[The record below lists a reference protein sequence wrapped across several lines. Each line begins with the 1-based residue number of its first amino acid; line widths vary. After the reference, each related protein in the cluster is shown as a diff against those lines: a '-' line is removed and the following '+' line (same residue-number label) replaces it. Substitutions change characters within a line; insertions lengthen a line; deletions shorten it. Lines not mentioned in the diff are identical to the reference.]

1 MTKVKKKGPAKL
13 YKTTP
18 LPVEMPKPF
27 KKKRGAP
34 SNAFAK
40 GNTTR
45 KGKPGVRNL
54 SPIEL
59 EALANKKIDKF
70 LITRYVTLNSHL
82 TEDEARQRLEDPTIS
97 IFEKRIIGS
106 LIGCDD
112 ALNFNQII
120 ERVAGKVEERHL
132 HSAIDPYEGKT
143 NEELI
148 EEKRRLEEQNR
159 RYLQYVEEKQGLRPH
174 QLQESREGEVIEAT
188 TTSEPRE
195 PTKNSED

>member
-18 LPVEMPKPF
+18 LPVASPKPV

-34 SNAFAK
+34 TNAFTK
-40 GNTTR
+40 GNTAS
-45 KGKPGVRNL
+45 KGSSGLKGLTPL
-54 SPIEL
+54 EI

-70 LITRYVTLNSHL
+70 LITRYITLNSHL

-112 ALNFNQII
+112 ALNFNQIL
-120 ERVAGKVEERHL
+120 ERVAGKVEERHV
-132 HSAIDPYEGKT
+132 HQAIDPYEGKT

-188 TTSEPRE
+188 ATSKPRE
-195 PTKNSED
+195 PSTNSED